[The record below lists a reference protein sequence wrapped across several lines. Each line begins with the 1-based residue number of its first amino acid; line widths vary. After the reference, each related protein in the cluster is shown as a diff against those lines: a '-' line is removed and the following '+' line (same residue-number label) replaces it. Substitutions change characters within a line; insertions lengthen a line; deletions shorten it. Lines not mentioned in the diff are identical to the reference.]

1 MTAEF
6 DRLAAE
12 YEKLLEDPL
21 RDYFAPGSGF
31 FVTRKLDMLL
41 GFAKTRGLDTSKMT
55 WLDVGCGKGQLLRAG
70 RPHFARVVGCDV
82 SSTMF
87 EGSRDLDVTE
97 QIDPDQLPF
106 EDASVDWVTA
116 VCVYHH
122 VDPAARSRLTVEI
135 ERVLKPA
142 GVFALIE
149 HNPLNPV
156 VQVIVRRTPVDEH
169 AILLTARSA
178 RRLMTDAGL
187 ETVDTRY
194 FLYLPQWLYRR
205 GRLLE
210 KSFEKVPL
218 GGQYAAFGI
227 KPGPVRVR

>member
-21 RDYFAPGSGF
+21 RDYFAPGSDF

-41 GFAKTRGLDTSKMT
+41 GFAGARGLDTSKMT

-82 SSTMF
+82 SSAMF
-87 EGSRDLDVTE
+87 EGCRDLDVTE
-97 QIDPDQLPF
+97 QIDPDRLPF

-122 VDPAARSRLTVEI
+122 VDPAARSRLTIEI
-135 ERVLKPA
+135 RRVLKPA
-142 GVFALIE
+142 GVFAIIE

-156 VQVIVRRTPVDEH
+156 VQMIVRRTPVDEH

-187 ETVDTRY
+187 EAVDTRY

-227 KPGPVRVR
+227 NPAPFA

>member
-122 VDPAARSRLTVEI
+122 VDRAARSRLTVEI
-135 ERVLKPA
+135 QRVLKPA

>member
-41 GFAKTRGLDTSKMT
+41 GFAKARGLDTSKRT

-122 VDPAARSRLTVEI
+122 VDRAARSRLTVEI
-135 ERVLKPA
+135 QRVLKPA

-149 HNPLNPV
+149 HNPVNPV